1 MQSLRD
7 NFLMAMPHLEDPNF
21 AGSLS
26 YLCDHDDNGT
36 MGVIINH
43 PLELTLDAL
52 LEQLDLDAD
61 DCPSRDMPV
70 YYGGPVHKERG
81 FILHRGDSQPWDSS
95 LQVADNVA
103 LTTSMD
109 ILQAIAAG
117 HGPENFLIC
126 LGCCGW
132 QAGQLEKELMDNTWL
147 TVEARPEVIFDLP
160 PEQRLNAAAGI
171 LGVDLNL
178 LSSQVG
184 HS

>member
-1 MQSLRD
+1 MQSLR
-7 NFLMAMPHLEDPNF
+7 NHFLLAMPHLEDPNF

-36 MGVIINH
+36 MGLIVNH

-52 LEQLDLDAD
+52 LEQLDLDATE
-61 DCPSRDMPV
+61 CPSRNMPV

-81 FILHRGDSQPWDSS
+81 FILHRGDSQSWDSS

-109 ILQAIAAG
+109 MLQAIAAG
-117 HGPENFLIC
+117 RGPEKFLVC

-147 TVEARPEVIFDLP
+147 TVEAQPEVIFDLP

>member
-1 MQSLRD
+1 MQSLR
-7 NFLMAMPHLEDPNF
+7 NHFLLAMPHLEDPNF

-36 MGVIINH
+36 MGLIVNH

-52 LEQLDLDAD
+52 LEQLDLDATE
-61 DCPSRDMPV
+61 CPSRNMPV

-81 FILHRGDSQPWDSS
+81 FILHRGDSQSWDSS

-109 ILQAIAAG
+109 MLQAIAAG
-117 HGPENFLIC
+117 RGPEKFLVC

-132 QAGQLEKELMDNTWL
+132 QAGQLEKEIMDNTWL
-147 TVEARPEVIFDLP
+147 TVEAQPEVIFDLP